1 MSISS
6 ARPAKPQAILNH
18 PGLWQAG
25 QLSAH
30 GPTIT
35 SGYPELD
42 DPLLGGW
49 PTDGLTELMLDAPGI
64 GELQLLMPAMKAL
77 SQSQERWIVWINP
90 PHRPCASTLRSYG
103 IDIDKILLIHP
114 KTPEE
119 ALWAMEKAVQSGSSA
134 MALAWLDERQ
144 LSIKNSRRLQLAA
157 KRGQCLSCLFRPRSA
172 ATRPSMASVRLQLA
186 VDCADGSPQGLQVN
200 VCKRRGGWPLKDLS
214 VALQHPP
221 IANSQAQKT
230 IQEQLL
236 LWRDLQVQSSDPQ
249 ALTVAPEACTKIDTK
264 PRPAPAQRPPMLH

>member
-1 MSISS
+1 MD
-6 ARPAKPQAILNH
+6 H

-30 GPTIT
+30 GPTIS

-42 DPLLGGW
+42 EPLLGGW
-49 PTDGLTELMLDAPGI
+49 PTDGLSELMLDTPGI

-77 SQSQERWIVWINP
+77 SQAQERWIVWINP

-119 ALWAMEKAVQSGSSA
+119 ALWALEKAVQSGSSA

-157 KRGQCLSCLFRPRSA
+157 KRGRCLSCLFRPRSA
-172 ATRPSMASVRLQLA
+172 ATRSSMASVRLQLA

-200 VCKRRGGWPLKDLS
+200 VCKRRGGWPLQGLS
-214 VALQHPP
+214 VALKHPP
-221 IANSQAQKT
+221 IANSQARKT

-236 LWRDLQVQSSDPQ
+236 LWRDLQAQSLDTQSPDAQP
-249 ALTVAPEACTKIDTK
+249 LSVRSEARAKIDAT
-264 PRPAPAQRPPMLH
+264 PRQPPIQRPPMLH